1 MSDSVPAPGDL
12 PGAGHFSERNLI
24 TKEYVDFVN
33 IYKMSFFLKTIFE
46 AEGVGCDFTLNQGAK
61 IRCRQLCECDLPG
74 EDPMVRE
81 YTKTA

>member
-1 MSDSVPAPGDL
+1 MFDSGHAPGDPL
-12 PGAGHFSERNLI
+12 GAGYLSERDLA
-24 TKEYVDFVN
+24 TREYVDFVD
-33 IYKMSFFLKTIFE
+33 IYKMSFFLKKIFE

-81 YTKTA
+81 YTTIA